1 MSKQVYSSKSLL
13 DAIGSETR
21 KSADGKARESAED
34 TENHDASFLLASTFA
49 HVPKPEQER
58 NGSQGF
64 LKEQSKEGETK
75 GKAEAENG
83 HVEGKDKKLTIEAEQ
98 DTPKGSDAESMSSD
112 IIMNT
117 TEEKDRSMQSKTIQL
132 LPLLNPSN
140 LLSSHDLLLSAFY
153 EEHKYELVEQRKLTM
168 RVITWNLNQMKP
180 PSLSTLA
187 GKSGREWAA
196 FFYAGD
202 ATVNEHNKEGLA
214 DIYAINFQETIS
226 LKSFTK
232 SNGVIDEWVNF
243 LLAVLNAI
251 SSDSYSLV
259 YKTGLLGL
267 TSILIA
273 KSNLTAD
280 DSEDTDGHIHDIREN
295 TLGLGYL
302 RWANKGCISLR
313 FRVGGL
319 SLGVGDYKTQSN
331 AATDDNSYSYKFSE
345 LDETAGK
352 IPGLEI
358 QVLNVHLVH
367 GEDSSQ
373 IQQRWD
379 SWAKIESKIGL
390 DDRTVK
396 LALDSNKM
404 EVKDAAQKRVEM
416 KLQQKLHKESNLDAA
431 NYELRMD
438 KEMEAL
444 NLDSDSVRTSS
455 VPITFSATE
464 LEKFDGIISFVDIQ
478 NLKYV
483 AETQKALVVCGD
495 TNYRLSLPT
504 EATSNSQKVIHELIK
519 NGRWND
525 LIQHDQLSREIGL
538 KKLFVGFKE
547 PDICF
552 APTFKVKNDCIGN
565 WIITPPSSSS
575 SSSSPPSTAGKSN
588 ASTSKLKRRPVPV
601 PASASSDLASS
612 VRSIPY
618 YVPIYDTKRLP
629 AYTDRILYVPRPY
642 FNVIEGTYTSTGNSG
657 SDHLPV
663 ASTCEF
669 EAPLIDY
676 NKLHVLRGKFTEAW
690 DAVINKMKFID
701 MNNRVTINHSM
712 ESMKAQYNWETQAP
726 CIAETVSTDG
736 GNVAFSAIVGETIYI
751 TINIENVVDEAFN
764 VHIREQTSGGWFGTK
779 IGINCQQVQAY
790 NKTQFPIRNP
800 SPSCNIES
808 HSKGEI
814 VFSLVPTNSG
824 LLERMFVT
832 EIPEYALCP
841 AYRKFIA
848 LTIDVEDIFG
858 TSFENI
864 TAQQFKNLTQCFDF
878 VCDESIRG
886 LLERMEGL
894 GTSGD
899 LNSSDWELVRE
910 ISLWKFSQE
919 KYKQQNID
927 GVEAVKRR
935 EPEKFN
941 LGSKTVMSVI
951 YIWLKSQSSNFNT
964 DSPRGKVIFGKVI
977 KLVKHLKLDAED
989 GYFWFGWL
997 FGNEYELGDYL
1008 EREFDVK
1015 VQL

>member
-1 MSKQVYSSKSLL
+1 MSNQVYSSKSLL
-13 DAIGSETR
+13 DAIGSEAR
-21 KSADGKARESAED
+21 KSADRKASEP
-34 TENHDASFLLASTFA
+34 TEEIENDGGSFLLANTFA
-49 HVPKPEQER
+49 HVPKPEQEG
-58 NGSQGF
+58 NNSN
-64 LKEQSKEGETK
+64 EVSKEPLKDNETK
-75 GKAEAENG
+75 DKDIGKEDI
-83 HVEGKDKKLTIEAEQ
+83 VGKGKLT
-98 DTPKGSDAESMSSD
+98 GSDVESVTSG
-112 IIMNT
+112 IVMNT
-117 TEEKDRSMQSKTIQL
+117 SEEKDRTKESKTIQL

-180 PSLSTLA
+180 PSLSSLA

-202 ATVNEHNKEGLA
+202 ATVNEYNKEGLA

-232 SNGVIDEWVNF
+232 SNGVIDEWVTF

-259 YKTGLLGL
+259 HKTGLLGL

-280 DSEDTDGHIHDIREN
+280 NSDDTDGHIHDIREN

-319 SLGVGDYKTQSN
+319 SLGVGEYKSRFI
-331 AATDDNSYSYKFSE
+331 AATDDASYTYKFSE

-396 LALDSNKM
+396 LALDSSKM

-416 KLQQKLHKESNLDAA
+416 KLQQKLHKESNLDAD
-431 NYELRMD
+431 NYEHRMD
-438 KEMEAL
+438 KEMKAL
-444 NLDSDSVRTSS
+444 NLNNDAIRTSS

-464 LEKFDGIISFVDIQ
+464 LKKFDGIFSSVDIK

-483 AETQKALVVCGD
+483 TEAQKALVVCGD

-525 LIQHDQLSREIGL
+525 LIQHDQLSREISL
-538 KKLFVGFKE
+538 KKIFVGFKE
-547 PDICF
+547 PEIHF

-575 SSSSPPSTAGKSN
+575 SSSPELVVKPNT
-588 ASTSKLKRRPVPV
+588 STSKLKRRPVPV
-601 PASASSDLASS
+601 PASPSGDSAPS
-612 VRSIPY
+612 VEPIPF
-618 YVPIYDTKRLP
+618 YVPLYDTKRLP

-663 ASTCEF
+663 ASTYEF

-690 DAVINKMKFID
+690 DAVINKMKFIEV
-701 MNNRVTINHSM
+701 NNKVTINHSM
-712 ESMKAQYNWETQAP
+712 ESMKAQYNWQTLAP

-751 TINIENVVDEAFN
+751 TINIENVVDESFN
-764 VHIREQTSGGWFGTK
+764 IYVKEQTSGGWFGTK
-779 IGINCQQVQAY
+779 IGVNCQQVQSY
-790 NKTQFPIRNP
+790 NKTEFPLRNF

-814 VFSLVPTNSG
+814 IFSLVPTNSG

-832 EIPEYALCP
+832 EIPEYSLCP

-848 LTIDVEDIFG
+848 LTINVEDIFG
-858 TSFENI
+858 ISFENI
-864 TAQQFKNLTQCFDF
+864 TPQQFENLTRCFDF
-878 VCDESIRG
+878 VCGEPIKG
-886 LLERMEGL
+886 LLERMEDL
-894 GTSGD
+894 GSSGD
-899 LNSSDWELVRE
+899 LNSADWELVRE
-910 ISLWKFSQE
+910 ISLWKFSPE

-951 YIWLKSQSSNFNT
+951 YIWLKSQSSSFNT
-964 DSPRGKVIFGKVI
+964 DSPRGKVVFGKVI

-989 GYFWFGWL
+989 GYSWFGWL

-1008 EREFDVK
+1008 ERDFDVK